1 MLKIHGRANSSNV
14 QKVVWALDEMNV
26 PYGRIDAG
34 GAFGIVDTP
43 EYKAMNPNS
52 RVPTMD
58 DDGFILWESN
68 AIVRY
73 LAAKHD
79 IGGLCPSDPRQ
90 RADADRWMDWQQTT
104 VGGAI
109 TPIFWNLVRTAEP
122 DRDLAAVEAA
132 RLTMIDLMW
141 IIDKAL
147 ADRPYLAGDTFT
159 MGDIP
164 IAIAV
169 YRWVT
174 LIQDRPA
181 MANLEAWYDR
191 LTQRA
196 ALKTNVLDIPLT

>member
-1 MLKIHGRANSSNV
+1 MLKIHGRNNSSNV

-26 PYGRIDAG
+26 PYDRIDAG

-43 EYKAMNPNS
+43 DYKAMNPNS

-58 DDGFILWESN
+58 EDGFILWESN
-68 AIVRY
+68 AILRY

-79 IGGLCPSDPRQ
+79 TGGLCPSDPRQ
-90 RADADRWMDWQQTT
+90 RADADLWMDWQQTT

-122 DRDLAAVEAA
+122 DRDLAAIEAA

-141 IIDKAL
+141 IMDKVL
-147 ADRPYLAGDTFT
+147 ADHPYLAGDAFT

-164 IAIAV
+164 MAIAV

-174 LIQDRPA
+174 LIQDRPV
-181 MANLEAWYDR
+181 MTNLEAWYDR

-196 ALKTNVLDIPLT
+196 AFKTNVLDIPLT

>member
-122 DRDLAAVEAA
+122 DRDLAAIEAA

>member
-34 GAFGIVDTP
+34 GAFGIVGTP

-122 DRDLAAVEAA
+122 DRDLAAIEAA
-132 RLTMIDLMW
+132 RLTMIDFMW

>member
-1 MLKIHGRANSSNV
+1 MLKIHGRANSMNV

-26 PYGRIDAG
+26 PFDRIDAG

-122 DRDLAAVEAA
+122 DRDLAAIEAA

>member
-34 GAFGIVDTP
+34 GAFGIVGTP

-122 DRDLAAVEAA
+122 DRDLAAIEAA

>member
-1 MLKIHGRANSSNV
+1 M
-14 QKVVWALDEMNV
+14 
-26 PYGRIDAG
+26 
-34 GAFGIVDTP
+34 
-43 EYKAMNPNS
+43 
-52 RVPTMD
+52 
-58 DDGFILWESN
+58 
-68 AIVRY
+68 
-73 LAAKHD
+73 
-79 IGGLCPSDPRQ
+79 
-90 RADADRWMDWQQTT
+90 
-104 VGGAI
+104 
-109 TPIFWNLVRTAEP
+109 RTAEP

>member
-58 DDGFILWESN
+58 DDGFFLWESN

-122 DRDLAAVEAA
+122 DRDLAAIEAA

>member
-1 MLKIHGRANSSNV
+1 
-14 QKVVWALDEMNV
+14 LDEMNV

-34 GAFGIVDTP
+34 GAFGIVGTP

-122 DRDLAAVEAA
+122 DRDLAAIEAA

>member
-1 MLKIHGRANSSNV
+1 MMLKVYGRHTSSNV
-14 QKVVWALDEMNV
+14 QKVLWACTEMEVAFERFDMAGKFGFTDEYV
-26 PYGRIDAG
+26 
-34 GAFGIVDTP
+34 
-43 EYKAMNPNS
+43 AMNPN
-52 RVPTMD
+52 RVVPTID

-68 AIVRY
+68 ACVRY
-73 LAAKHD
+73 LVQKH
-79 IGGLCPSDPRQ
+79 GSGSLWPRDAQ
-90 RADADRWMDWQQTT
+90 ARADADRWMDWQQTT

-122 DRDLAAVEAA
+122 DRDLAAIEAA

>member
-1 MLKIHGRANSSNV
+1 MLKIHGRANSMNV

-26 PYGRIDAG
+26 PFDRIDAG

-73 LAAKHD
+73 LATKHGT
-79 IGGLCPSDPRQ
+79 GGLCPSDPHQ

-104 VGGAI
+104 VGGVI

-122 DRDLAAVEAA
+122 DRDLAAIETA
-132 RLTMIDLMW
+132 RRSMIDLMW
-141 IIDKAL
+141 IMDKAL
-147 ADRPYLAGDTFT
+147 ADRSYLAGDAFT
-159 MGDIP
+159 IGDIP

-181 MANLEAWYDR
+181 MTNLKAWYDR

-196 ALKTNVLDIPLT
+196 AFKTNVLDIPLT